1 MKLFR
6 RNEIAPFLAKIDQ
19 DRLRDIQRRYAGSS
33 DRYTKYADVERWL
46 RINIRRAH
54 DLKLDRGKPKQ
65 ILDLGCGAGFFLF
78 VAKHYGHAGLGLDVD
93 DFAVSNELIG
103 LFGIERVKWRIRA
116 LQPLPNFGRQFNL
129 ITGFSTAFNRS
140 EGESRGWSADEWS
153 FFLDELNQRLEPY
166 GEIFFE
172 INSGKD
178 GRYFSGEI
186 RELFLRRGGR
196 VNGEFVRFPGK
207 L

>member
-172 INSGKD
+172 INSGID